1 MLGDELLVAPVA
13 KPGAR
18 ASKRVWFPSGDWVDI
33 FTGAVHH
40 GSRIERLSVPLDRM
54 PVFARAGSIV
64 PRHPYSSHVGDDQ
77 PDPLAIDV
85 YAGADGSFD
94 VYEDSNDGFDYQ
106 AGAYARTE
114 LRWSQGADGGTLEI
128 APARG
133 SYDGMPERRRYLV
146 RLVGVDRPQTVTLRT
161 GGEPR
166 ELRSW
171 AYDPGSRQLEFPIGR
186 VATHRGANVTIAV
199 D

>member
-1 MLGDELLVAPVA
+1 MPAP
-13 KPGAR
+13 AR
-18 ASKRVWFPSGDWVDI
+18 SSPATPIR
-33 FTGAVHH
+33 
-40 GSRIERLSVPLDRM
+40 
-54 PVFARAGSIV
+54 
-64 PRHPYSSHVGDDQ
+64 SHVGDDQ

-94 VYEDSNDGFDYQ
+94 LYEDSNDGFDYQ

-171 AYDPGSRQLEFPIGR
+171 SYDPGSRQLEFPIGS
-186 VATHRGANVTIAV
+186 VATHRGANVTIDV